1 MISQAKTKKRPQV
14 HKADPSRIRAGLS
27 YGVSAHESTAHAE
40 AAGDI
45 RIGISG
51 WRYKG
56 WRGVFYPKG
65 LQQRR
70 ELEYSAG
77 RFRSVEIN
85 GTFYSLQRPESF
97 EAWANTTP
105 DDFVFA
111 VKGPRFITHMK
122 KLNDCETPL
131 ANFFA
136 SGVFRLGHKLGPIL
150 WQLPPNLGFDAKR
163 LESFFKLLPRDTKT
177 AARLANRHDHRLD
190 GRADLRPRVQMA
202 LRHAIEIRHESFRVP
217 EFIHL
222 LREHDLALVCA
233 DTVDWPRLM
242 DLTSDFVYVRLHGSE
257 ELYVSGYEDVDINVW
272 ACRVAAWATGNEPSD
287 AECVINRPTAKRQAR
302 DVYVYFDNDAKV
314 RAPFDAQALIK
325 RVNKLLKRDA
335 RPSLPDTQQRFRE
348 NAVGPR

>member
-1 MISQAKTKKRPQV
+1 MLEKHIVKT
-14 HKADPSRIRAGLS
+14 
-27 YGVSAHESTAHAE
+27 T
-40 AAGDI
+40 GDI

-65 LQQRR
+65 LPQRR
-70 ELEYSAG
+70 ELEYAASM
-77 RFRSVEIN
+77 FPSVEIN

-97 EAWANTTP
+97 AAWAAATP
-105 DDFVFA
+105 EDFVFA

-136 SGVFRLGHKLGPIL
+136 SGIFRLGRKLGPIL

-163 LESFFKLLPRDTKT
+163 LETFFKLLPRDTKA
-177 AARLANRHDHRLD
+177 AARLASRHDHRLD
-190 GRADLRPRVQMA
+190 NRADLRPRVKIP
-202 LRHAIEIRHESFRVP
+202 LRHALEIRHESFRVP

-222 LREHDLALVCA
+222 LREHDIALVCA

-242 DLTSDFVYVRLHGSE
+242 DLTSNFVYARLHGSE
-257 ELYVSGYEDVDINVW
+257 ELYVSGYEDVDIDKW
-272 ACRVAAWATGNEPSD
+272 ACRVVAWATGNEPND
-287 AECVINRPTAKRQAR
+287 AECVIRKPAAKRKAR

-325 RVNKLLKRDA
+325 RVNEILNRDTA
-335 RPSLPDTQQRFRE
+335 PLSRDGLQRFRE
-348 NAVGPR
+348 NAVSPL